1 MKIMQFRL
9 SLVVLV
15 GLAVAPAAH
24 ASFELMMA
32 LDRTDKV
39 VHRYDS
45 ETGTYLGSFGAGFLQ
60 NPIGMVINQ
69 ATNTAFI
76 LQDRTVGGSGLDYIT
91 RLDYNTGAFL
101 GTIQVVSAVAASI
114 GILNDGRLMSS
125 MIGTDI
131 SLLNSTGGEA
141 KWVSSPSGVTAG
153 TYSGMAQDAF
163 GTLYGMNANGVIYG
177 WANPFAGANG
187 LQPPYVLGASGS
199 PVTRGQLA
207 ARGDWIA
214 AGNLSTLVFARTA
227 PGGGFSLTSGV
238 GTIYSNVRG
247 VAIGHENIM
256 YAAGQTGAS
265 SGSIS
270 RYDQFGNFAGSF
282 GAGQLKDP
290 IALSVV
296 VAPEPGTMAALGL
309 GLAALLRRRKK

>member
-1 MKIMQFRL
+1 MEIMQFRL

-45 ETGTYLGSFGAGFLQ
+45 ETGTYLGSFGAGFIQ

-69 ATNTAFI
+69 ATNTAFV
-76 LQDRTVGGSGLDYIT
+76 LQDRIGGSSIDYVT

-101 GTIQVVSAVAASI
+101 GTIQINSFNAASI

-125 MIGTDI
+125 MIGSDI
-131 SLLNSTGGEA
+131 SLLSSTGTEA
-141 KWVSSPSGVTAG
+141 AWVSSPSTVTSG
-153 TYSGMAQDAF
+153 SYSGMAQDAF
-163 GTLYGMNANGVIYG
+163 GTLYGIHANGVIYG
-177 WANPFAGANG
+177 WANPFTGANG
-187 LQPPYVLGASGS
+187 AQPPISLGAPGAL
-199 PVTRGQLA
+199 VTRGQLA
-207 ARGDWIA
+207 ARGDWMA
-214 AGNLSTLVFARTA
+214 AGNLSTLFFARTA
-227 PGGGFSLTSGV
+227 PGGGFFLTSSV
-238 GTIYSNVRG
+238 GTIYSNIRG
-247 VAIGHENIM
+247 VAIGHENLM

>member
-45 ETGTYLGSFGAGFLQ
+45 ETGTYLGSFGAGYLQ

-76 LQDRTVGGSGLDYIT
+76 LQDRTDGGLDYVT

-101 GTIQVVSAVAASI
+101 GTIQISSFNAASI

-125 MIGTDI
+125 MIGSDI
-131 SLLNSTGGEA
+131 SLLSSTGTEA
-141 KWVSSPSGVTAG
+141 AWVSSPSTVTSG
-153 TYSGMAQDAF
+153 TYSGVAQDAF
-163 GTLYGMNANGVIYG
+163 GNLYGIHANGVIYG
-177 WANPFAGANG
+177 WANPFTGANG
-187 LQPPYVLGASGS
+187 AQPSFILGAPGAL
-199 PVTRGQLA
+199 VTRGQLA
-207 ARGDWIA
+207 ARGNWMA
-214 AGNLSTLVFARTA
+214 AGNLSTLFFARTA

-238 GTIYSNVRG
+238 NTIYSNIRG
-247 VAIGHENIM
+247 VAIGHENLM